1 MPDNTHTQ
9 PLPPNRTGALTL
21 CGVAPL
27 QTASSGHGQELSS
40 SGASYPNCAGTRGPK
55 DGKHGPAGIRDSGG
69 EENGPG
75 ADEGSAAD
83 HTGCT

>member
-1 MPDNTHTQ
+1 MLSLFVAWLHSRQLAAGTVKNYLAAVRHTQ
-9 PLPPNRTGALTL
+9 IALGL
-21 CGVAPL
+21 GDPRMGNMAQLEYV
-27 QTASSGHGQELSS
+27 
-40 SGASYPNCAGTRGPK
+40 
-55 DGKHGPAGIRDSGG
+55 IRGG